1 MLKISANAIEIT
13 YPVSDALSVT
23 VCSSSGTRAAG
34 DEDNMFVTAAYTM
47 DAYTTLSLGYA
58 KGDNT
63 TATVLDKASVSSVNI
78 TRSLGGGVSVFA
90 EYAAVDNDNAAVAT
104 SGTSLAVGTVV
115 SF

>member
-1 MLKISANAIEIT
+1 MSANNA
-13 YPVSDALSVT
+13 V
-23 VCSSSGTRAAG
+23 
-34 DEDNMFVTAAYTM
+34 
-47 DAYTTLSLGYA
+47 
-58 KGDNT
+58 
-63 TATVLDKASVSSVNI
+63 DKASVSSVNI